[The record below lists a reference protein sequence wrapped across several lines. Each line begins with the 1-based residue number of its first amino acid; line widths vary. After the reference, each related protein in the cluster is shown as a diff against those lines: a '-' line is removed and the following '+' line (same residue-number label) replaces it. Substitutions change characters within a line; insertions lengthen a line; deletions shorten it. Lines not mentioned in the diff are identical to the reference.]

1 MNSSILSTQ
10 TQAWIRS
17 SFTDAFD
24 QAYSNTSLLIKADKY
39 QVENPYLTLMWNYI
53 VLLFSDLSLKKVLK
67 SMLTPCLAILS
78 NDLLLSWFDRLPLNQ
93 TLDNYKYL
101 KGICDFEQI
110 KGSFTMTEYSTS
122 GEWAPYTCRWGV
134 A

>member
-1 MNSSILSTQ
+1 
-10 TQAWIRS
+10 
-17 SFTDAFD
+17 
-24 QAYSNTSLLIKADKY
+24 
-39 QVENPYLTLMWNYI
+39 
-53 VLLFSDLSLKKVLK
+53 
-67 SMLTPCLAILS
+67 MLTPCLAILS

-122 GEWAPYTCRWGV
+122 GERAPYTCRWGV